1 MNKQHHHHKSSSLS
15 PVFTIIT
22 TIISNVICN
31 YLFIIFTLVLFQGL
45 FEPSYTFFTLIV
57 LHILFFLVLSYL
69 ILVWFGTSWWSVTLS
84 IFVFACGQVRNPRLI
99 ASVFVYMYYETPLN
113 INKYQV
119 NKPFLIIPI
128 STL

>member
-1 MNKQHHHHKSSSLS
+1 MKAIIPNKTPFAYYRSTKQHHHHKSSSLL

-99 ASVFVYMYYETPLN
+99 AFVSLSICTMKHL
-113 INKYQV
+113 
-119 NKPFLIIPI
+119 
-128 STL
+128 